1 MTPSAASHPDALGDS
16 SRASMTSRLADRL
29 PGWMFLTSGLALFA
43 AVVLTPPWLALRE
56 DTWKL
61 QVMQAQSSA
70 LATQTQ
76 RYQLFDNALRN
87 DDPVVLERLA
97 LTHLRLGVKG
107 KLPLWVRPVAEETGD
122 VGAWLSVAQ
131 PQIGQDL
138 PAFQPLQNRLTRI
151 VTGSARPAL
160 AGISLLLIV
169 AGVLF
174 NPRSVSRSERL
185 ETPDLQIKPNRTPRP
200 VTRIRPATS

>member
-1 MTPSAASHPDALGDS
+1 MPPSPSHKPDTTRDL
-16 SRASMTSRLADRL
+16 SRAGVVARTADRL
-29 PGWMFLTSGLALFA
+29 PGWMFLLSGLALFA

-56 DTWKL
+56 DAWRL
-61 QVMQAQSSA
+61 EVMQAQSSA

-76 RYQLFDNALRN
+76 RYELFDKALRD

-107 KLPLWVRPVAEETGD
+107 KWPLWVRPVAEESGD

-138 PAFQPLQNRLTRI
+138 AAFQPLQNRLTRI

-160 AGISLLLIV
+160 AGIALLLIV

-174 NPRSVSRSERL
+174 NPHSVKKSKRSEYR
-185 ETPDLQIKPNRTPRP
+185 DLKTTAIKSPRP
-200 VTRIRPATS
+200 VARIRAVTS